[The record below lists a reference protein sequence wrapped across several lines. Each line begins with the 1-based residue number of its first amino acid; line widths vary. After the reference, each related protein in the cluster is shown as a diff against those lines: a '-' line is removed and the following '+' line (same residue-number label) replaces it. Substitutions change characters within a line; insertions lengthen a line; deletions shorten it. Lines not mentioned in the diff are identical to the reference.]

1 MATAS
6 ELLLYRLTVGQFH
19 RMIDAGVFGSDRV
32 ELLEGLLVRIAVLS
46 PPNATA
52 LGLAHTCLRD
62 RLPEGWIVRTRS
74 PVTTD
79 DSEPEPS
86 LVVAVDLGHRYAE
99 AHPSPKEVGLIVE
112 VSDTTLWKD
121 REVKARIY
129 ARGGIPT
136 YWIVNLPERQIEVY
150 TSPRAGKNPT
160 YRQRQDYRAGQ
171 AVPLTI
177 GGQECEPVPVGEVL
191 R

>member
-1 MATAS
+1 MGP

-52 LGLAHTCLRD
+52 LGMAHACLRD

-79 DSEPEPS
+79 ESEPEPG
-86 LVVAVDLGHRYAE
+86 LVVAADLGDRYFQV
-99 AHPSPKEVGLIVE
+99 HPSPKDVALVVE

-129 ARGGIPT
+129 ARGGIPA

-150 TSPRAGKNPT
+150 TDPQAGKSPI
-160 YRQRQDYRAGQ
+160 YRQREDYGPGQ